1 MNRLIAMLV
10 ALLLAMPLAAGAQ
23 APGRPGGGFKGKAA
37 PDRPQRYE
45 RMDREQAQRHRQ
57 LSQEERRQLHRD
69 LDQADQ
75 EIYRRKGGR

>member
-1 MNRLIAMLV
+1 MKRVIAMLLV
-10 ALLLAMPLAAGAQ
+10 LLTAMPAAAGAQ
-23 APGRPGGGFKGKAA
+23 PRGRPGGAWKGGGAA
-37 PDRPQRYE
+37 PAPRP
-45 RMDREQAQRHRQ
+45 DPQRHRQ